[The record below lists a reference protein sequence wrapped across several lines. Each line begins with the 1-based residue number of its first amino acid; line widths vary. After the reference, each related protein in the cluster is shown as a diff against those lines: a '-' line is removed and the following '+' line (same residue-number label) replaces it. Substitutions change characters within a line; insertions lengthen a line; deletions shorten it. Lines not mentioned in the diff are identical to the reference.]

1 MSELLQMQHLEFK
14 LVSVSVYVNPCVWVN
29 LYICVCVCMSVCVC
43 VYELSENGVVKA
55 PEKLSGCACGQPGAT
70 AAATPDKCGILQT

>member
-1 MSELLQMQHLEFK
+1 M
-14 LVSVSVYVNPCVWVN
+14 
-29 LYICVCVCMSVCVC
+29 CVC